1 MLNFGKFNGYSIAVI
16 LLLVI
21 MSMCLKMCELKRQS
35 DATNRSLW
43 KVLEEKRDL
52 QNFIDKQGRDN
63 AKQEVVELP
72 KAAEKEIKENKGLSK
87 LETKIVFK
95 TITTLDTIRFNLIDT
110 ILVEQEDT
118 MPIKKF
124 RYVDKW
130 LSMGGKIENN
140 VVSFD
145 SLHIV
150 NSFNVE
156 VGKERKWLLGKEKRV
171 IYIRNENPHSKTTDV
186 TSFVINEDKKWYQK
200 DALKYGIGGAA
211 MFFLLR

>member
-1 MLNFGKFNGYSIAVI
+1 MLNLGKFNGYSIAVI
-16 LLLVI
+16 FLFVI
-21 MSMCLKMCELKRQS
+21 MSMFLKMCELKRQS
-35 DATNRSLW
+35 DSTFRSLHQVM
-43 KVLEEKRDL
+43 KEKRDL
-52 QNFIDKQGRDN
+52 EKFIDSQGRDN
-63 AKQEVVELP
+63 SKQEVIELP
-72 KAAEKEIKENKGLSK
+72 KSSEKEVKENKGLSK

-124 RYVDKW
+124 KYVDRW

-145 SLHIV
+145 SLNIV

-200 DALKYGIGGAA
+200 DALKYGLGGAA